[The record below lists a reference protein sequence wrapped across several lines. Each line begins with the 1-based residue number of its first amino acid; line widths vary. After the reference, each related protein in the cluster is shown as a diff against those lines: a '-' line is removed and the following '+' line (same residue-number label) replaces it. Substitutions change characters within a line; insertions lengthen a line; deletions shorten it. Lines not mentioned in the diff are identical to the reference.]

1 MAIDGMK
8 TELLARMMDAATLRH
23 EVLSNNLANQN
34 TPGFTRSV
42 VKFESLIRDAI
53 TGGNAKT
60 QEVLPTVVPD
70 ELTPRGESGN
80 NVNLESELNA
90 IRENQLLFDTYAS
103 IMKSNF
109 DILQSSIH
117 SR

>member
-1 MAIDGMK
+1 MSIGGANGD
-8 TELLARMMDAATLRH
+8 LLSRMMDAATLRH

-42 VKFESLIRDAI
+42 VQFESLVRDAVM
-53 TGGNAKT
+53 GGSAKARDI
-60 QEVLPTVVPD
+60 LPTVTPD
-70 ELTPRGESGN
+70 EASPKSDDGN
-80 NVNLESELNA
+80 NVNLELELNA

-109 DILQSSIH
+109 DILQSSIQ